1 MPSAWMALRATA
13 MPAPSVR
20 TKSTSS
26 RPQRSASSCNEGA
39 ATYGTAIHGVESSVS
54 AAITGTVNRPPTRWA
69 ARTSWAKPRLIG
81 GAAARCACSVLT
93 ATISPS
99 GSWHR

>member
-20 TKSTSS
+20 TRSVSN
-26 RPQRSASSCNEGA
+26 RPQRSTSSCKEGA
-39 ATYGTAIHGVESSVS
+39 ATYGTAIHGVGPSVS
-54 AAITGTVNRPPTRWA
+54 AAITGTVNRPSTRWA
-69 ARTSWAKPRLIG
+69 ARTSWAKPRLIS
-81 GAAARCACSVLT
+81 GAAARWACSVLT
-93 ATISPS
+93 ATIRPS